1 MPGRAAPVSWAA
13 IGSLLMF
20 EPCVVALVAEHN
32 PAVKA
37 GDRTPGIGGAAGGG
51 EQDGM
56 EKVEHFDVFSLVDL
70 Q

>member
-13 IGSLLMF
+13 VGSRLMF

-37 GDRTPGIGGAAGGG
+37 GDRTSGIGGAAGGG
-51 EQDGM
+51 MQDRV
-56 EKVEHFDVFSLVDL
+56 EYVEHLTSFR
-70 Q
+70 